1 MGLGLV
7 SRVNI
12 AEIKSSAK
20 PLDIPGD
27 CVTIGNVTIG
37 NVIIMARQKSLGE
50 LERRVMEFLW
60 QHGPATGEAVR
71 NAVGRTAAGESRPLT
86 DSTIRT
92 VLRRLE
98 AKQYVKHEVD
108 GLQFVY
114 SSAREPR
121 KVAAEAVRNVLKSF
135 CRGSLEELLTGL
147 VDHRV
152 VDSAELRRLAE
163 TIELQERK
171 GKRK

>member
-1 MGLGLV
+1 
-7 SRVNI
+7 
-12 AEIKSSAK
+12 
-20 PLDIPGD
+20 
-27 CVTIGNVTIG
+27 
-37 NVIIMARQKSLGE
+37 MARQKSLGE
-50 LERRVMEFLW
+50 LEQQVMDFLW
-60 QHGPATGEAVR
+60 QNGPSSGEAVR
-71 NAVGRTAAGESRPLT
+71 AGVGKDRPLT

-98 AKQYVKHEVD
+98 AKQYVRHEMD
-108 GLQFVY
+108 GRQFLY

-121 KVAAEAVRNVLKSF
+121 KVAADAVRNVLKNF

-163 TIELQERK
+163 RIEVQEK
-171 GKRK
+171 KRKQT

>member
-1 MGLGLV
+1 
-7 SRVNI
+7 
-12 AEIKSSAK
+12 
-20 PLDIPGD
+20 
-27 CVTIGNVTIG
+27 
-37 NVIIMARQKSLGE
+37 MARQKSLGE
-50 LERRVMEFLW
+50 LEQRVMDFLW
-60 QHGPATGEAVR
+60 KSGPATGEAVR
-71 NAVGRTAAGESRPLT
+71 NAVSFDRPLT

-98 AKQYVKHEVD
+98 AKHYVRHETD
-108 GLQFVY
+108 GRQFLY

-121 KVAAEAVRNVLKSF
+121 KVAAEAVRNVLKNF

-163 TIELQERK
+163 RIQLQEEKVQERRRK
-171 GKRK
+171 KT

>member
-1 MGLGLV
+1 
-7 SRVNI
+7 
-12 AEIKSSAK
+12 
-20 PLDIPGD
+20 
-27 CVTIGNVTIG
+27 
-37 NVIIMARQKSLGE
+37 MARQKSLGE
-50 LERRVMEFLW
+50 LEQRVMDFLW
-60 QHGPATGEAVR
+60 KNGPATGEAVR
-71 NAVGRTAAGESRPLT
+71 NAVSFDRPLT

-98 AKQYVKHEVD
+98 AKHYVRHETD
-108 GLQFVY
+108 GRQFLY

-121 KVAAEAVRNVLKSF
+121 KVAAEAVRNVLKNF

-163 TIELQERK
+163 RIQLQEEK
-171 GKRK
+171 VQEKKRNKT

>member
-1 MGLGLV
+1 
-7 SRVNI
+7 
-12 AEIKSSAK
+12 
-20 PLDIPGD
+20 
-27 CVTIGNVTIG
+27 
-37 NVIIMARQKSLGE
+37 MARQKSLGN
-50 LERRVMEFLW
+50 LEQQVMDFLW
-60 QHGPATGEAVR
+60 KNGPATAEAVR
-71 NAVGRTAAGESRPLT
+71 AAVGRTDEDEARPLT

-98 AKQYVKHEVD
+98 TKQYVRHEIE
-108 GLQFVY
+108 GRQFLY

-121 KVAAEAVRNVLKSF
+121 KVAAEAVRSALRNF

-163 TIELQERK
+163 KIDQQEKAQKSGRK
-171 GKRK
+171 NS